1 MTDMGSAN
9 NRDIRPLDSALLYL
23 KMFNAATDA
32 LEPLELGNVE
42 MAKARLRSAQQMC
55 EEIYMQAE
63 DGPPLTN

>member
-1 MTDMGSAN
+1 MTDSGNAN
-9 NRDIRPLDSALLYL
+9 GRDIRTPDSALLYL

-55 EEIYMQAE
+55 EEMYVEAE
-63 DGPPLTN
+63 DDPL

>member
-1 MTDMGSAN
+1 MGSAN
-9 NRDIRPLDSALLYL
+9 NRDIRPPDSALLYL

-32 LEPLELGNVE
+32 LEPLDHGDVE

-63 DGPPLTN
+63 DDPL

>member
-1 MTDMGSAN
+1 M
-9 NRDIRPLDSALLYL
+9 YL

-63 DGPPLTN
+63 DDPL

>member
-1 MTDMGSAN
+1 MPTAGISG
-9 NRDIRPLDSALLYL
+9 RWTALLYL

-32 LEPLELGNVE
+32 LELLDHGDVE

-63 DGPPLTN
+63 DDPL

>member
-1 MTDMGSAN
+1 MTDSGNAN
-9 NRDIRPLDSALLYL
+9 GRDIRTLDSALLYL

-55 EEIYMQAE
+55 EEMYVEAE
-63 DGPPLTN
+63 DDPL

>member
-32 LEPLELGNVE
+32 FELLELGNVE

-55 EEIYMQAE
+55 EEMYVEAE
-63 DGPPLTN
+63 DDPL

>member
-23 KMFNAATDA
+23 KVFNAATDA
-32 LEPLELGNVE
+32 LELLDHGDVE

-55 EEIYMQAE
+55 EEMYVEAE
-63 DGPPLTN
+63 GDPL

>member
-1 MTDMGSAN
+1 MTDSGN
-9 NRDIRPLDSALLYL
+9 DNGRDIRPLDSALLYL

-32 LEPLELGNVE
+32 LELLELGNVE

-63 DGPPLTN
+63 DDPL

>member
-1 MTDMGSAN
+1 M
-9 NRDIRPLDSALLYL
+9 YL

-55 EEIYMQAE
+55 EEMYVEAE
-63 DGPPLTN
+63 DDPL